1 MKSLITDR
9 KKLSTLLEGN
19 QQLPAAD
26 RLYRDGS
33 VFFIGG
39 ALPLHQTLETM
50 FTSFCTEAT
59 SLFYLSFGPRETV
72 SQGLE
77 MARQIKKN
85 FHVRLMARIDYP
97 APAQISEHVYAAGV
111 DLIDIPLT
119 VFDPLRAFDHG
130 FNNQGVHDALLS
142 ARSVFPSWSVCSTL
156 LIGAESPDSTI
167 SGIDALLNE
176 GIVPL
181 VTLSENAAGMES
193 GSIAA
198 VFSHLASVWHGH
210 NVPLK
215 PFIPLI
221 NSLTPL
227 VPCEQTGLIRG
238 LIDRFQERRMMAAAD
253 LRRHLRVKPAEDSLD
268 SAGL

>member
-1 MKSLITDR
+1 MRMNIDQN
-9 KKLSTLLEGN
+9 KLDALTAGKLKTVTAHDLRREDGIFFVGGE
-19 QQLPAAD
+19 LP
-26 RLYRDGS
+26 
-33 VFFIGG
+33 VNE
-39 ALPLHQTLETM
+39 TLETM
-50 FTSFCTEAT
+50 YESFCTEST
-59 SLFYLSFGPRETV
+59 ELFYLCFGNKEMFYR
-72 SQGLE
+72 GAE

-97 APAQISEHVYAAGV
+97 APAQISEHLYAAGV

-119 VFDPLRAFDHG
+119 VFNPLQAFDRG
-130 FNNQGVHDALLS
+130 FNNQGIHDALLS

-156 LIGAESPDSTI
+156 LIGAEPPDSTI

-198 VFSHLASVWHGH
+198 VFSHLASAWHGH

>member
-1 MKSLITDR
+1 MLMNFNQDKSDALIVGGLKTVTARDLR
-9 KKLSTLLEGN
+9 REKGIFFVGGE
-19 QQLPAAD
+19 LP
-26 RLYRDGS
+26 
-33 VFFIGG
+33 VNE
-39 ALPLHQTLETM
+39 TLETM
-50 FTSFCTEAT
+50 YESYCTEST
-59 SLFYLSFGPRETV
+59 DLFYLCFGHEEMFHR
-72 SQGLE
+72 GAE

-97 APAQISEHVYAAGV
+97 APAEISEHVYAAGV
-111 DLIDIPLT
+111 DILDIPLL
-119 VFDPLRAFDHG
+119 VFDPSQAFDRG

-156 LIGAESPDSTI
+156 LIGAEPPDSTI
-167 SGIDALLNE
+167 SGINALLNE

-181 VTLSENAAGMES
+181 VTLSDSAADMEPD
-193 GSIAA
+193 SIAA
-198 VFSHLASVWHGH
+198 IFMNLASAWQKY

-215 PFIPLI
+215 PYLPLI
-221 NSLTPL
+221 SAWTPL

-238 LIDRFQERRMMAAAD
+238 LIDRFQERRMLAAAD

>member
-1 MKSLITDR
+1 MLMNIDQN
-9 KKLSTLLEGN
+9 KLESMTVGTLKPVTPHDLRREEGIFFVGGE
-19 QQLPAAD
+19 LP
-26 RLYRDGS
+26 
-33 VFFIGG
+33 VNE
-39 ALPLHQTLETM
+39 TLETM
-50 FTSFCTEAT
+50 YESFCTEST
-59 SLFYLSFGPRETV
+59 ELFYLCFGNREMFYR
-72 SQGLE
+72 GAE
-77 MARQIKKN
+77 MASQIKKN

-119 VFDPLRAFDHG
+119 VFDPLRAFDRG

-156 LIGAESPDSTI
+156 LIGTEPPDSTI

-181 VTLSENAAGMES
+181 VTLSGNVAGMES

-198 VFSHLASVWHGH
+198 VFRHLVSAWQRH

-227 VPCEQTGLIRG
+227 VPFEQAGLIRG
-238 LIDRFQERRMMAAAD
+238 LIGRFQERRMMAAAD
-253 LRRHLRVKPAEDSLD
+253 LRRHLRVKPAENSLD
-268 SAGL
+268 SASL